1 MKKNT
6 QNFMRDDIKAL
17 ANQWFKPYTPQESYK
32 DLIGYALRKLGG
44 GISNIEITDEQIL
57 DRLTDAIQMFREYH
71 LESVKRT
78 WLAIR
83 ITKNDCENGYITLPS
98 TVLDVHSILTRN
110 NLSGMP
116 QIDFLDSPE
125 WLLSQ
130 MWWGNLGGNVNTSPS
145 MFGASSIGLGNG
157 LVSYELSY
165 QALRTLELET
175 VPVVDFLYRQ
185 RSFQLFLY
193 GKYQKFMKPNFPF
206 CMECTTMVDPGSDNW
221 IYDNPWL
228 KEYFTC
234 LLKLQLYNNLSKYT
248 NIQMIGGTL
257 INQDFFR
264 EAVEEKK
271 NLEEQLKNENMEPPA
286 FFFG

>member
-1 MKKNT
+1 MKISTKK
-6 QNFMRDDIKAL
+6 FLDDNSLEKPF
-17 ANQWFKPYTPQESYK
+17 FKPYTPQESYK

-44 GISNIEITDEQIL
+44 GISNIEITDEQIV
-57 DRLTDAIQMFREYH
+57 DRLSDAIQMFREYH

-78 WLAIR
+78 YLVVR
-83 ITKNDCENGYITLPS
+83 VTKNDCKNGYITLPS
-98 TVLDVHSILTRN
+98 TVLDVHSILLRGP
-110 NLSGMP
+110 LSGLP
-116 QIDFLDSPE
+116 QIDNIDAADY
-125 WLLSQ
+125 LLAQSF
-130 MWWGNLGGNVNTSPS
+130 WGNLGGNVNTA
-145 MFGASSIGLGNG
+145 GTWGGGSIGLTNG
-157 LVSYELSY
+157 LVSFETNM
-165 QALRTLELET
+165 QFLRTLELET
-175 VPVVDFLYRQ
+175 MPVIDFLYRQ

-248 NIQMIGGTL
+248 NIQMIGGVL